1 MSLHMTSRLL
11 ARLILLVLA
20 LSTAAPA
27 ASGDTPA
34 DELAAARAALLSST
48 RAYRTSLERLLELQ
62 RQEAG
67 RAAAEARKSRDLL
80 ERGLVSRREVEDAG
94 RVQAAE
100 EAKVAETRRQMAEAD
115 GVIGEVLAAIELAK
129 LPPPAPEQVTT
140 TPAAIRYEGVPGR
153 ILTAVGDLE
162 AFFRARFGR
171 ALPVSALG
179 QTAVH
184 DRLGFDHR
192 DAIDVA
198 VHPDSDEGRA
208 LMSFLQARHIPFL
221 AFRHAI
227 PGAATGAHVHVGRPS
242 DRILA
247 ARAAGPAILRLD
259 VPRAASP
266 RD

>member
-1 MSLHMTSRLL
+1 MILHMTRRFLP
-11 ARLILLVLA
+11 RVILVVLA
-20 LSTAAPA
+20 VSAAATAAG
-27 ASGDTPA
+27 GDTAA
-34 DELAAARAALLSST
+34 DDLAAARAALLSST
-48 RAYRTSLERLLELQ
+48 RAYRASLERLHAFQ
-62 RQEAG
+62 RHDAD
-67 RAAAEARKSRDLL
+67 RAAVEARKGRDLL
-80 ERGLVSRREVEDAG
+80 DRGLVSRREVEDAE

-100 EAKVAETRRQMAEAD
+100 EAKAAETLRQIAEAD

-140 TPAAIRYEGVPGR
+140 TPAVIRYEGGASR
-153 ILTAVGDLE
+153 IIAAVGDLE

-192 DAIDVA
+192 GAIDVA

-208 LMSFLQARHIPFL
+208 LMSFLHARHIPFL
-221 AFRHAI
+221 AFRHAVA
-227 PGAATGAHVHVGRPS
+227 GAATGAHVHVGRPS

-247 ARAAGPAILRLD
+247 SRAASRAIPRSD
-259 VPRAASP
+259 VPRAAPP